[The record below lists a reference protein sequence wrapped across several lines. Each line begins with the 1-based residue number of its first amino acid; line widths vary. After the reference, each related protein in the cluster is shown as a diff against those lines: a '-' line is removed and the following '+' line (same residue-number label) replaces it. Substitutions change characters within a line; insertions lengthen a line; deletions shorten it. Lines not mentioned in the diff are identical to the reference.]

1 MKTTGGFVMKFE
13 EKRFCRVN
21 TLADRWDCSTR
32 RIYELVEKKVLHC
45 FHPERQVGK
54 KGMMLD
60 VQRVLEVERE
70 GMISDYAGEKFD
82 T

>member
-1 MKTTGGFVMKFE
+1 MKFE

-21 TLADRWDCSTR
+21 TLAERWDCSPR
-32 RIYELVEKKVLHC
+32 RIYYLVEKNVLSA

-60 VQRVLEVERE
+60 VARVLEVERD
-70 GMISDYAGEKFD
+70 GVIADYAGEKFD